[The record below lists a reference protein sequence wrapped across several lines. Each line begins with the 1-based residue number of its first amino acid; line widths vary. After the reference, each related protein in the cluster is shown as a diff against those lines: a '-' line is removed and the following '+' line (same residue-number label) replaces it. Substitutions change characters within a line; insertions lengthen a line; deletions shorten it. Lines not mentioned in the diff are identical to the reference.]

1 MGAVRSRGCHV
12 ISIRGGVVLSVVA
25 DIDVQ
30 ISPDEAGFVQVGVM
44 VSQLHIRH
52 AGVYAWPH
60 GMDQDVNAQD
70 TIRQAVTSAVVAA
83 AKAHVGNMSG
93 GSPETMQVFPV
104 EIDNP
109 KSKA

>member
-1 MGAVRSRGCHV
+1 M

-25 DIDVQ
+25 DVDVQ
-30 ISPDEAGFVQVGVM
+30 ISADGTETVQLGVM

-52 AGVYAWPH
+52 AGVYAWPR
-60 GMDQDVNAQD
+60 GMEQDEGAQAA
-70 TIRQAVTSAVVAA
+70 IRQAVTAAVVAA
-83 AKAHVGNMSG
+83 AKAHAGNMSG